1 MVSITMSDEKVY
13 DKKAIIAGLRQN
25 LNTSVID
32 FAKALIELP
41 EGDPE
46 VEALKAITFSEIYKI
61 SSVNNPDE
69 CLAELI
75 KFQSEFVE
83 NDKHKY
89 LNISEIENLLKCDRT
104 ILSKTLAFLEMPGG
118 MNGWKILPY
127 GSRRGKKYS
136 LCRVEE

>member
-1 MVSITMSDEKVY
+1 MVLITMSDEKVY

-32 FAKALIELP
+32 FAKALMDLP
-41 EGDPE
+41 EGDSE
-46 VEALKAITFSEIYKI
+46 VESLKAITFSEIYKI

-69 CLAELI
+69 CLTELI

-83 NDKHKY
+83 NGKNKY

>member
-1 MVSITMSDEKVY
+1 MSDEKVY

-25 LNTSVID
+25 LNTSIID
-32 FAKALIELP
+32 FAKALMALP
-41 EGDPE
+41 EGDSE
-46 VEALKAITFSEIYKI
+46 VESLKAITFSEIYKI

-69 CLAELI
+69 CLTELI

-83 NDKHKY
+83 NGKNKY

>member
-1 MVSITMSDEKVY
+1 MSDEKVY

-41 EGDPE
+41 EGGPE

-69 CLAELI
+69 CLVELI

-89 LNISEIENLLKCDRT
+89 LNISEIENPR
-104 ILSKTLAFLEMPGG
+104 
-118 MNGWKILPY
+118 
-127 GSRRGKKYS
+127 
-136 LCRVEE
+136 

>member
-1 MVSITMSDEKVY
+1 MESHEKVY

-32 FAKALIELP
+32 FAKALMDLP
-41 EGDPE
+41 EGDSE
-46 VEALKAITFSEIYKI
+46 VESLKAITFSEIYKI

-69 CLAELI
+69 CLTELI

-83 NDKHKY
+83 NGKNKY

>member
-1 MVSITMSDEKVY
+1 MVLITMSDEKVY

-25 LNTSVID
+25 LNTSIID
-32 FAKALIELP
+32 FAKALMELP
-41 EGDPE
+41 KGDPE
-46 VEALKAITFSEIYKI
+46 VESLKAITFSEIYKI

-69 CLAELI
+69 CLTELI
-75 KFQSEFVE
+75 KFQSEFIE
-83 NDKHKY
+83 NGKNKY

>member
-1 MVSITMSDEKVY
+1 MSEQVY

-32 FAKALIELP
+32 FAKAIMELP
-41 EGDPE
+41 EGDSE
-46 VEALKAITFSEIYKI
+46 IESLKAITFSEIYKI
-61 SSVNNPDE
+61 SSINNTDE
-69 CLAELI
+69 CLTELI
-75 KFQSEFVE
+75 KQASEFVE
-83 NDKHKY
+83 NDKQKY